1 MAKTTKS
8 EFTEAVL
15 RVTEEV
21 MLVKEA
27 AREADP
33 VPLMTERMSMSE
45 GRKEFEK
52 MSEFQRQ
59 MFLDSN
65 GQQKLLDMVR
75 GGSEFDGSI

>member
-15 RVTEEV
+15 RITEEV
-21 MLVKEA
+21 AQAKDKSN
-27 AREADP
+27 EADP

-65 GQQKLLDMVR
+65 GQQKLRDMVR
-75 GGSEFDGSI
+75 GGSEFDATT

>member
-1 MAKTTKS
+1 MAKVKRS
-8 EFTEAVL
+8 EFTDAVM

-59 MFLDSN
+59 MFLDAN
-65 GQQKLLDMVR
+65 GQQKLLDMAR
-75 GGSEFDGSI
+75 GGREFDATT

>member
-15 RVTEEV
+15 RITEEV
-21 MLVKEA
+21 AQAKDKASES
-27 AREADP
+27 DP

-45 GRKEFEK
+45 GRKEFQK

-59 MFLDSN
+59 MFLDAN
-65 GQQKLLDMVR
+65 VQQKLLDMVR
-75 GGSEFDGSI
+75 GGS

>member
-1 MAKTTKS
+1 MAKVKRS
-8 EFTEAVL
+8 EFTDAVL
-15 RVTEEV
+15 RITEEV
-21 MLVKEA
+21 MLVKDA

-75 GGSEFDGSI
+75 GGSEFDASI

>member
-1 MAKTTKS
+1 MAKPTKS

-15 RVTEEV
+15 RITEEV
-21 MLVKEA
+21 AQAKDKSN
-27 AREADP
+27 EADP

-75 GGSEFDGSI
+75 GGSEFDA

>member
-1 MAKTTKS
+1 MAKTKRS

-15 RVTEEV
+15 RITEEV
-21 MLVKEA
+21 AQAKDKSN
-27 AREADP
+27 EADP
-33 VPLMTERMSMSE
+33 VPLMTERMSMSD
-45 GRKEFEK
+45 GRKEFQK

-75 GGSEFDGSI
+75 GGSEFDA

>member
-15 RVTEEV
+15 RITEEV
-21 MLVKEA
+21 AQAKDKSN
-27 AREADP
+27 EADP
-33 VPLMTERMSMSE
+33 VPLMTERMSMGD
-45 GRKEFEK
+45 GRQEFEK

-75 GGSEFDGSI
+75 GGSEFDA

>member
-1 MAKTTKS
+1 MAKVKRS
-8 EFTEAVL
+8 EFTDAVM

-59 MFLDSN
+59 MFLDAN
-65 GQQKLLDMVR
+65 VQQKRLDMAR
-75 GGSEFDGSI
+75 GGSEFDASI

>member
-15 RVTEEV
+15 RITEEV
-21 MLVKEA
+21 AQAKDKSN
-27 AREADP
+27 EADP

-75 GGSEFDGSI
+75 GGSEFAASI

>member
-8 EFTEAVL
+8 EFTEAVM

-21 MLVKEA
+21 AQAKDKANES
-27 AREADP
+27 DP

-75 GGSEFDGSI
+75 GGSEFDA

>member
-8 EFTEAVL
+8 EFTEAVM

-21 MLVKEA
+21 AQAKDKANES
-27 AREADP
+27 DP

-45 GRKEFEK
+45 GHKEFQK

-59 MFLDSN
+59 MFLDAN
-65 GQQKLLDMVR
+65 GQQKLLDMAR
-75 GGSEFDGSI
+75 GGSEFDA

>member
-27 AREADP
+27 AAEADP

-45 GRKEFEK
+45 GRKEFQK

-59 MFLDSN
+59 MFLDAN
-65 GQQKLLDMVR
+65 GQQKLLDMAR
-75 GGSEFDGSI
+75 GGSEFDA

>member
-15 RVTEEV
+15 RITEEV
-21 MLVKEA
+21 AQAKDKA
-27 AREADP
+27 SEADP
-33 VPLMTERMSMSE
+33 VTLMTERMSMGE

-75 GGSEFDGSI
+75 GGSEFDA

>member
-1 MAKTTKS
+1 MAKVKRS
-8 EFTEAVL
+8 EFTDAVM

-21 MLVKEA
+21 AQAKDKANES
-27 AREADP
+27 DP
-33 VPLMTERMSMSE
+33 VPLMTERMSISE
-45 GRKEFEK
+45 GRKEFQK

-75 GGSEFDGSI
+75 GGSEFDASI

>member
-1 MAKTTKS
+1 MAKTNRS

-21 MLVKEA
+21 AQAKDKSN
-27 AREADP
+27 EADP

-75 GGSEFDGSI
+75 GGSEFDA

>member
-15 RVTEEV
+15 RITEEV
-21 MLVKEA
+21 AQAKDKSN
-27 AREADP
+27 EADP
-33 VPLMTERMSMSE
+33 VPLMTERMSISE

-75 GGSEFDGSI
+75 GGSEFDASI

>member
-15 RVTEEV
+15 RITEEV
-21 MLVKEA
+21 AQAKDKSN
-27 AREADP
+27 EADP
-33 VPLMTERMSMSE
+33 VPLMTERMSMND

-75 GGSEFDGSI
+75 GGSEFDA

>member
-1 MAKTTKS
+1 MARTKRS

-21 MLVKEA
+21 AIAKDKANES
-27 AREADP
+27 DP
-33 VPLMTERMSMSE
+33 IPLMTERMGLSE
-45 GRKEFEK
+45 ARKEFEN

-65 GQQKLLDMVR
+65 GQQKLLDMAR
-75 GGSEFDGSI
+75 GRSEFDA

>member
-15 RVTEEV
+15 RITEEL
-21 MLVKEA
+21 MLVKDA

-75 GGSEFDGSI
+75 GGSEFDA

>member
-15 RVTEEV
+15 RITEEV
-21 MLVKEA
+21 AQAKDKSN
-27 AREADP
+27 EADP

-75 GGSEFDGSI
+75 GGSEFDGIT

>member
-15 RVTEEV
+15 RITEEV
-21 MLVKEA
+21 MLVKDA

-33 VPLMTERMSMSE
+33 VPLMTERMSMGD

-75 GGSEFDGSI
+75 GGSEFDA

>member
-1 MAKTTKS
+1 MAKVKRS
-8 EFTEAVL
+8 EFTDAVL
-15 RVTEEV
+15 RITEEV
-21 MLVKEA
+21 MLVKDA

-45 GRKEFEK
+45 GRKECEK

-65 GQQKLLDMVR
+65 GQQKLLDMVG
-75 GGSEFDGSI
+75 GGSEFDA

>member
-15 RVTEEV
+15 RITEEV
-21 MLVKEA
+21 AQAKDKSN
-27 AREADP
+27 EADP

-75 GGSEFDGSI
+75 GGSEFDASI

>member
-15 RVTEEV
+15 RITEEV
-21 MLVKEA
+21 AQAKDKSN
-27 AREADP
+27 EADP
-33 VPLMTERMSMSE
+33 VPLMTERMSMND

>member
-15 RVTEEV
+15 RITEEV
-21 MLVKEA
+21 MLVKDA

-33 VPLMTERMSMSE
+33 VPLMTERMSISE

-75 GGSEFDGSI
+75 GGSEFDA

>member
-27 AREADP
+27 AAEADP

-75 GGSEFDGSI
+75 GGSEFDA

>member
-15 RVTEEV
+15 RITEEV
-21 MLVKEA
+21 AQAKDKSN
-27 AREADP
+27 EADP
-33 VPLMTERMSMSE
+33 VPLMTERMSMGE

-52 MSEFQRQ
+52 MFEFQRQ

-75 GGSEFDGSI
+75 GGSEFDA

>member
-1 MAKTTKS
+1 MAKTNRS

-15 RVTEEV
+15 RITEEV
-21 MLVKEA
+21 AQAKDKSN
-27 AREADP
+27 EADP

-75 GGSEFDGSI
+75 GGSEFDA

>member
-15 RVTEEV
+15 RITEEV
-21 MLVKEA
+21 AQAKA
-27 AREADP
+27 KASEADP
-33 VPLMTERMSMSE
+33 VPRMTERMSISE

-75 GGSEFDGSI
+75 GGSEFDA

>member
-1 MAKTTKS
+1 MAKVKRS

-15 RVTEEV
+15 RITEEV
-21 MLVKEA
+21 AQAKDKSN
-27 AREADP
+27 EADP
-33 VPLMTERMSMSE
+33 VPLMTERMSMND

-75 GGSEFDGSI
+75 GGSEFDA

>member
-15 RVTEEV
+15 RITEEV
-21 MLVKEA
+21 AQAKDKSN
-27 AREADP
+27 EADP
-33 VPLMTERMSMSE
+33 VPLMTERMSMGD

-75 GGSEFDGSI
+75 GGSEFDA

>member
-8 EFTEAVL
+8 EFTEAVM

-27 AREADP
+27 AEKADP

-59 MFLDSN
+59 MFLDAN
-65 GQQKLLDMVR
+65 GQQKLLDMAR
-75 GGSEFDGSI
+75 GGSEFDGIT

>member
-15 RVTEEV
+15 RITEEV
-21 MLVKEA
+21 AQAKDKSN
-27 AREADP
+27 EADP